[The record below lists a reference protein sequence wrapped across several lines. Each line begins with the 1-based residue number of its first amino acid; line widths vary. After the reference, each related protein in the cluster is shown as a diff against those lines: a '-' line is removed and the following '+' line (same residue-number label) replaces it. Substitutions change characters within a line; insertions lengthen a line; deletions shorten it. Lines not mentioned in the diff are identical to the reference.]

1 MEALRDGLIQCL
13 SLVFNELTSR
23 PIDTQ
28 SQFQSQAPGSS
39 GVQTEDPTDRMM
51 RIQAQAQ
58 QAQQTQSNPAA
69 AGAGATIEQEAKLAL
84 GLLVSQQSAAS
95 MRDYRDRPRPPSTH

>member
-28 SQFQSQAPGSS
+28 SQFQAPGSGS
-39 GVQTEDPTDRMM
+39 VQSEDPTDRMM

-58 QAQQTQSNPAA
+58 QSQQTQSSPAA
-69 AGAGATIEQEAKLAL
+69 AGATIEQEAKLAL
-84 GLLVSQQSAAS
+84 GLLVSQKSAAN
-95 MRDYRDRPRPPSTH
+95 MRVYRD